1 LPTDYQ
7 FTGQRWEDGLGLYDY
22 NVRYYDPLIGRFIS
36 ADTIV
41 PSPGDPQSLN
51 RYSYVQNN
59 PLKYTDPSG
68 HVEMLDWDSSGWW
81 TRGPMPQ
88 KPRSWVHFAGDWS
101 DSDRANTITGA
112 RTVGGALA
120 RVLNGSREERLM
132 LSKSGDPLAS
142 RITAREAFLRVF
154 GMPTVKLTSES
165 GFWCERMGCDVQCGA
180 ATKISARLFAHEL
193 GHVFNTRAA
202 SIPYTMLASTTI
214 QDRKKH
220 HVTGINEAGV
230 FKRTNLGYRSAWF
243 PDQQHPLDM
252 DSMGNTPGEDFA
264 DMLLNWAFNTF
275 SDDETGAGAARYE
288 WMATNMA
295 AWISAASR

>member
-1 LPTDYQ
+1 
-7 FTGQRWEDGLGLYDY
+7 
-22 NVRYYDPLIGRFIS
+22 
-36 ADTIV
+36 
-41 PSPGDPQSLN
+41 
-51 RYSYVQNN
+51 
-59 PLKYTDPSG
+59 
-68 HVEMLDWDSSGWW
+68 
-81 TRGPMPQ
+81 
-88 KPRSWVHFAGDWS
+88 
-101 DSDRANTITGA
+101 
-112 RTVGGALA
+112 
-120 RVLNGSREERLM
+120 M